1 MDRHSEETIHQ
12 AKELFEDG
20 ASYPAIAAQLGI
32 RRSQTIYDWKRKH
45 GWTRTK
51 TTPVPTDIK
60 SQIDIWEFISTKAMG
75 FLQDMSFTSMSDAL
89 RTYDKAQA
97 KLAVLKRKNKK
108 KSPDKEFLDNLGVE
122 DIPEGENRE
131 GILEDGDQEGLLEDE
146 IQEDTQ

>member
-32 RRSQTIYDWKRKH
+32 RRSQTIYDWKRKF
-45 GWTRTK
+45 GWVRTK

-97 KLAVLKRKNKK
+97 KLAALKRKNEK
-108 KSPDKEFLDNLGVE
+108 KSPDKEFLDNLGIEDSGSPDVE
-122 DIPEGENRE
+122 DSDSM
-131 GILEDGDQEGLLEDE
+131 EDLDNG
-146 IQEDTQ
+146 IQENT